1 MTRTTTRQINF
12 ETLKL
17 RGASAVV
24 VIKLMMAA
32 NDMSYANQNLADYKA
47 AVERGDRNV
56 RPNGGLY
63 WVRLQIAHMSEAF
76 VIINQIRDTPDLMN
90 FVDQCD
96 RRTRESFANLLP
108 FLHGGA
114 KHDQFRQ
121 LVEKVRNN
129 VAFHYQCDKL
139 IGKTIGTLASR
150 SGHRISTITRGDDVR
165 LWHFQAADVVLDTIV
180 VRELWQVPLTRAAI
194 DGADEA
200 AWNTHLMFLDFMD
213 FAGEFIWKYCET

>member
-1 MTRTTTRQINF
+1 MARTTTRQINF

-32 NDMSYANQNLADYKA
+32 NDMSYANQSLADYKK

-76 VIINQIRDTPDLMN
+76 AIIKQIRDTPDLMK

-96 RRTRESFANLLP
+96 HQTRESFANLLP

-129 VAFHYQCDKL
+129 VTFHYQCDKL
-139 IGKTIGTLASR
+139 IDKTIGTLASR
-150 SGHRISTITRGDDVR
+150 PGHRISTITRGDDVR
-165 LWHFQAADVVLDTIV
+165 LWHFQAADAVLDTIV
-180 VRELWQVPLTRAAI
+180 VRELWQVPWTRAAT